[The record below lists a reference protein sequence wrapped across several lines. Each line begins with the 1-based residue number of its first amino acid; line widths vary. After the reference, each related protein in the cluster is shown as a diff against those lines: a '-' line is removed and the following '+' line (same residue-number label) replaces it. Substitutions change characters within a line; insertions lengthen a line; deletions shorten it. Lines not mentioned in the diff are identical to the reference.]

1 MKNIHIITL
10 SQCNII
16 TIITMNFLLCIAVQF
31 NLQSSSTITR
41 YRLHHDL
48 LTAVLLQE
56 GRLDLTMGSMGSLVP
71 AVCAAALTVSCPPHG
86 IRLGRRV
93 GRIPIVAPV
102 QLSETGDMLGAASL
116 KRRSASAMSAA
127 CADCVLML
135 SRSSR
140 VAASPSQPKSNYRI
154 RHM

>member
-1 MKNIHIITL
+1 MALVRRARKQYLRAHFPLRRRIDCRCGNIRVGPNDGVKITCHPDADPTSPTSYL
-10 SQCNII
+10 MPSPTSYLMQ
-16 TIITMNFLLCIAVQF
+16 
-31 NLQSSSTITR
+31 
-41 YRLHHDL
+41 
-48 LTAVLLQE
+48 
-56 GRLDLTMGSMGSLVP
+56 LVP
-71 AVCAAALTVSCPPHG
+71 AVCAAALTVSCAPHG

-93 GRIPIVAPV
+93 GRIPIVSPV

-140 VAASPSQPKSNYRI
+140 VAASPS
-154 RHM
+154 